1 MNNENYLRKLETSMP
16 TKSGMYLRLL
26 HGRTAPDADMDD
38 WGPNGPYIGP
48 LAWCHFTYLS
58 FINLCAAGD
67 DEGTGPMGEG
77 DPMYFHNDLLYY
89 DGMYYGDFELEVL

>member
-1 MNNENYLRKLETSMP
+1 
-16 TKSGMYLRLL
+16 
-26 HGRTAPDADMDD
+26 
-38 WGPNGPYIGP
+38 